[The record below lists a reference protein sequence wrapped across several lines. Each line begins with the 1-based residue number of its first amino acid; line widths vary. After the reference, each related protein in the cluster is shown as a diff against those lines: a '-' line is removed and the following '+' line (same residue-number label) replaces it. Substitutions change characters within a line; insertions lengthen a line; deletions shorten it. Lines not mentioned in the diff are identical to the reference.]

1 MVLVTLEGLCV
12 RVRVDRMPGADVVVA
27 LRVLG
32 VEDFKYCAGGV
43 VRWGW
48 ADVPGLAR
56 VDGPG
61 GGWLVGIGE
70 DVAEVRAEGRWEL
83 FRWDP
88 VLFCV

>member
-1 MVLVTLEGLCV
+1 M
-12 RVRVDRMPGADVVVA
+12 RVRVDRTPGADVVVT

-48 ADVPGLAR
+48 ADVPGLAW

-61 GGWLVGIGE
+61 GGWLVGVGE
-70 DVAEVRAEGRWEL
+70 DVVEVWTESHWEL

-88 VLFCV
+88 VLSCV

>member
-1 MVLVTLEGLCV
+1 MVLVALEGLCV

-27 LRVLG
+27 LGVLG
-32 VEDFKYCAGGV
+32 VKDFKYCAGGV

-48 ADVPGLAR
+48 ADVPDLAW

-61 GGWLVGIGE
+61 GGWLVGVGE
-70 DVAEVRAEGRWEL
+70 DVVEVWTESHWEL

-88 VLFCV
+88 VLSCV